1 LLQAAEDKES
11 MLGGTLGYLY
21 KCRLIYCILYMAGLH
36 EHQLDSVT
44 VIFWER
50 MLPSV
55 SIPSTLKVS
64 VSPMEGTTIADEYAA
79 VVKSAMNFP
88 TTSSMFCNVAGL
100 ICDEDID
107 IHSYAT
113 KAANATS
120 TTTTTQGH
128 KHASRA
134 IGITTINDFQL
145 GFFLEEQL
153 ENGEY
158 MHLADNLFNPISLR
172 TFQPNNVAETF
183 PALTTTNLPELGSHH
198 GDCNLP
204 LPKPCL
210 AW

>member
-1 LLQAAEDKES
+1 
-11 MLGGTLGYLY
+11 
-21 KCRLIYCILYMAGLH
+21 MAGLH
-36 EHQLDSVT
+36 EHQLDSAT
-44 VIFWER
+44 VVAAARTPAFIFWER

-64 VSPMEGTTIADEYAA
+64 VSPMEGTTTADEYVA

-88 TTSSMFCNVAGL
+88 TTSAMFCNVAGL

-134 IGITTINDFQL
+134 IGVTTINDFQL
-145 GFFLEEQL
+145 DFFLEEQL

-158 MHLADNLFNPISLR
+158 MHLADNLFNPIPLG

-183 PALTTTNLPELGSHH
+183 PALTTANLPEL
-198 GDCNLP
+198 
-204 LPKPCL
+204 L
-210 AW
+210 AAINIGKNTRMAAITATATYLC